1 MREGLKS
8 LAKVRTYCYIVFF
21 LYVAFIFHDSI
32 SGAIG
37 FSDKRLSLG
46 IVAIVVIQLL
56 MCILYDVKFATTVP
70 KGKTHKIIM
79 MYCAQLRLWLL
90 IQIVVMI
97 AAVVNIGYLGNYY
110 LDKILAAV
118 LIILLLMTLKS
129 LTVIQRGN
137 FVLPEQSQGGRS
149 QGNRK
154 NGSGKKK
161 KKK

>member
-21 LYVAFIFHDSI
+21 LYVAFLFHDSI

-97 AAVVNIGYLGNYY
+97 AAVVNI
-110 LDKILAAV
+110 
-118 LIILLLMTLKS
+118 
-129 LTVIQRGN
+129 
-137 FVLPEQSQGGRS
+137 
-149 QGNRK
+149 
-154 NGSGKKK
+154 
-161 KKK
+161 